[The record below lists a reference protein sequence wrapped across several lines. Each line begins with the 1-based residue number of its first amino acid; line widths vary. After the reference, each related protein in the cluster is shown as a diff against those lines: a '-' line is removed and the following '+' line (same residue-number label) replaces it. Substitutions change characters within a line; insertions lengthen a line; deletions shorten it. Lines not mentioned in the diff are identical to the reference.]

1 MYTINKND
9 FASGDNS
16 SNVILIVAVGS
27 SNDIL
32 KQLDLYRIQFITTH
46 CTFSQYM
53 LKVQCLIQ

>member
-16 SNVILIVAVGS
+16 SNVILIDAVGS

-32 KQLDLYRIQFITTH
+32 K
-46 CTFSQYM
+46 
-53 LKVQCLIQ
+53 